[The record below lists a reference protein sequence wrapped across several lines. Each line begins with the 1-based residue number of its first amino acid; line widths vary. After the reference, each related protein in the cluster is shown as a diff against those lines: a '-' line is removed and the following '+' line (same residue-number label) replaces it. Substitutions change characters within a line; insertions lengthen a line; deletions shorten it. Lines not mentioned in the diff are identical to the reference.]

1 MEREEAIN
9 LIKQV
14 LPCLNIDEKIR
25 EGFVTL
31 IPELKESEDEKVRKA
46 LIDGIRQIRCKN
58 GVTQEQ
64 MLAWLEK
71 QKEEE
76 GYEAI
81 PVESTLEYKL
91 GFKAGKDSER
101 QKDDNSKTSA
111 SEDERIR
118 KELIEYLTHRTEVTG
133 FIDEDKD
140 CKRWIAYLEKQKEQ
154 KPECDNETEVQKAY
168 REGKNAGRKEVLDH
182 PEYYGL
188 QLRRMYDYETGER
201 NPEWS
206 DEDKKMLLSIIN
218 AFRNET
224 VSTIGQE
231 QWLKNLPERFNLQQ
245 KPAESDAIKGGDF
258 ISDGKRVFLV
268 LANVKERNLGETD
281 STFCESHI
289 LGVDGVVYCDG
300 DNFKKFKRA
309 TSDERAKFIHDL
321 KVGVELKEQPAE
333 WSEDWEEDI
342 QTRFAFYTYKDD
354 PSVLYLSN
362 VFVEETS
369 RNHGFGTRILKAA
382 EKAAE
387 AIGAITICLKV
398 KQDSP
403 ANAWYRKRGYGYV
416 AFEDGYDWLEKNLEY
431 LKPAKSAEW
440 SEEDEEMLKS
450 ILFVLE
456 SYVSHS
462 ESASSPSLI
471 TSYPIYYKE
480 IDWLKSLRPSW
491 KPSEEQMEILQYVCT
506 QSSHP
511 NQKVIPVLES
521 LYNDLKKL

>member
-25 EGFVTL
+25 EGFETL
-31 IPELKESEDEKVRKA
+31 IPELKE
-46 LIDGIRQIRCKN
+46 N
-58 GVTQEQ
+58 
-64 MLAWLEK
+64 
-71 QKEEE
+71 
-76 GYEAI
+76 
-81 PVESTLEYKL
+81 
-91 GFKAGKDSER
+91 
-101 QKDDNSKTSA
+101 
-111 SEDERIR
+111 EDERIR
-118 KELIEYLTHRTEVTG
+118 KNLIELLLDTPAQDIISHNLELSKVL
-133 FIDEDKD
+133 
-140 CKRWIAYLEKQKEQ
+140 AYLEKQKEQKHPDGCFTCDEYKKGYEEGRRNGFTAGYNKAMKEVEQKEQ

-218 AFRNET
+218 AFRNGT

-281 STFCESHI
+281 STFCEGHI

-321 KVGVELKEQPAE
+321 KVGVELKEQPA
-333 WSEDWEEDI
+333 
-342 QTRFAFYTYKDD
+342 Q
-354 PSVLYLSN
+354 
-362 VFVEETS
+362 
-369 RNHGFGTRILKAA
+369 
-382 EKAAE
+382 
-387 AIGAITICLKV
+387 
-398 KQDSP
+398 
-403 ANAWYRKRGYGYV
+403 
-416 AFEDGYDWLEKNLEY
+416 
-431 LKPAKSAEW
+431 W

-491 KPSEEQMEILQYVCT
+491 KLSEEQMEILQYVCT

>member
-31 IPELKESEDEKVRKA
+31 IPELAESEDERVRKA

-71 QKEEE
+71 QKEQKHPDGCFTCDEYKKGYEE
-76 GYEAI
+76 GRRNGFTAGYNKAMKE
-81 PVESTLEYKL
+81 VE
-91 GFKAGKDSER
+91 
-101 QKDDNSKTSA
+101 
-111 SEDERIR
+111 
-118 KELIEYLTHRTEVTG
+118 
-133 FIDEDKD
+133 
-140 CKRWIAYLEKQKEQ
+140 QKEQ

-218 AFRNET
+218 AFRNGT